1 MAAAALEGSSYPVDG
16 NSLITI
22 KYSLKP
28 TQPPTTTTFRQLM
41 RKTIRERERAFE
53 FRGTVLD
60 G

>member
-1 MAAAALEGSSYPVDG
+1 MAAAALEGSSHPVDG

-28 TQPPTTTTFRQLM
+28 TQPPTTTFRQLM